1 MNERSRRETERNP
14 RESEERVFKNTRF
27 QDLIVRLVRGMVVMI
42 VVGERGWCPR
52 PFLVWSFQA
61 PTKEGKERKE
71 RKKKIDD
78 AENAESTEVS
88 SFSVVVRRYI
98 HGLSF
103 S

>member
-1 MNERSRRETERNP
+1 
-14 RESEERVFKNTRF
+14 
-27 QDLIVRLVRGMVVMI
+27 MI

-88 SFSVVVRRYI
+88 SSIVEILFFLFWKII
-98 HGLSF
+98 HHVSTTLRIMME
-103 S
+103 